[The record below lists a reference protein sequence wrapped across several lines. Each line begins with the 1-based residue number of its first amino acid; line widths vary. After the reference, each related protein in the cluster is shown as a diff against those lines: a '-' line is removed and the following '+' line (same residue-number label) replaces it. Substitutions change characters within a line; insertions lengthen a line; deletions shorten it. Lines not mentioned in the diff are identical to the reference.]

1 MHKLGRYLARCY
13 EVLQSITRN
22 RILDFSKEFSK
33 TNMLTCPRV
42 PFWRKR
48 VLDLKTHKL
57 QLESLQSADKT
68 AKLVAWKAKLNDPTV
83 KGLGR
88 WIRFREN
95 SIQAYIYAATPGATN
110 RTQNWG
116 CPTVWWLL
124 ETGLGR
130 KWSWQQSSCKCFGS
144 GLFGF
149 RTESSW
155 TWLAGTIAQRLVGLG
170 L

>member
-1 MHKLGRYLARCY
+1 MKYFDAAT
-13 EVLQSITRN
+13 ITRN
-22 RILDFSKEFSK
+22 QILDFSKGFSK

-88 WIRFREN
+88 WIRSREN

-110 RTQNWG
+110 RTQN
-116 CPTVWWLL
+116 
-124 ETGLGR
+124 
-130 KWSWQQSSCKCFGS
+130 
-144 GLFGF
+144 
-149 RTESSW
+149 
-155 TWLAGTIAQRLVGLG
+155 
-170 L
+170 